1 MKKKYVKP
9 TITTEA
15 LDSSTCNET
24 RTAMREAQ
32 PAGNAEAGSRFAER
46 RSVPRYPYVTS
57 ALIIE
62 PLAQTRLPAQISEI
76 SAKGCY
82 IDKLD
87 ELPKNTVIQILIHR
101 DSGAFESW
109 ARVAYV
115 NPGSGTGIAFFDT
128 LPAQQQTIDRW
139 IAEISALLERSGL
152 PRS

>member
-1 MKKKYVKP
+1 MKKKYVRP

-24 RTAMREAQ
+24 RAAFRKARLT
-32 PAGNAEAGSRFAER
+32 GNAEAGSRFAER
-46 RSVPRYPYVTS
+46 RSVPRYPYVTGV
-57 ALIIE
+57 LIIE
-62 PLAQTRLPAQISEI
+62 PLTQTRLPAQTSEI

-87 ELPKNTVIQILIHR
+87 ELPKNTVVQILIRR
-101 DSGAFESW
+101 DSGTFESW

-115 NPGSGTGIAFFDT
+115 TPGSGTGIAFFDT

-139 IAEISALLERSGL
+139 IVEISAFLEAG
-152 PRS
+152 